1 MIKRDSTPNHTEGT
15 EAHRN
20 DFSDFRSNRCPSVLN
35 KSQMVLVIGGAG
47 YVGSVLC
54 RKLLKLGYKVR
65 ILDLMLYGN
74 ESIQDLEGIPE
85 FQCYIG
91 DFRHVDKVVEAM
103 DGINTVIHLGA
114 IVGDAACQINPKVT
128 VETNLIATR
137 IIAQI
142 AKAFRVARMVFAS
155 TCSVYGAS
163 NEKLTE
169 QSSLNPVSLYART
182 KINAEQ
188 ILLAMADNGFTP
200 VILRFA
206 TIYGISY
213 RPRFDLVV
221 NLLSAMAQAERKI
234 TITGGQQWRPFVH
247 VTDVANAIIKVLE
260 APKELVKG
268 EIFNVGATEENYQ
281 IEQVGRI
288 IKHLLPNTDVI
299 SQENITDR
307 RNYFVQFD
315 KIKNTLN
322 FTNSRTVSHGIKE
335 ISHALQMQKITNYR
349 APNYNNYLA
358 LKSASGGC
366 RDYISES
373 VWYDL
378 LQAVEEEKLPE
389 AQLETANGSQAGRKP
404 ALVAKF

>member
-1 MIKRDSTPNHTEGT
+1 
-15 EAHRN
+15 
-20 DFSDFRSNRCPSVLN
+20 
-35 KSQMVLVIGGAG
+35 
-47 YVGSVLC
+47 
-54 RKLLKLGYKVR
+54 
-65 ILDLMLYGN
+65 
-74 ESIQDLEGIPE
+74 
-85 FQCYIG
+85 
-91 DFRHVDKVVEAM
+91 
-103 DGINTVIHLGA
+103 
-114 IVGDAACQINPKVT
+114 
-128 VETNLIATR
+128 
-137 IIAQI
+137 
-142 AKAFRVARMVFAS
+142 
-155 TCSVYGAS
+155 
-163 NEKLTE
+163 
-169 QSSLNPVSLYART
+169 
-182 KINAEQ
+182 
-188 ILLAMADNGFTP
+188 MADNGFTP

-268 EIFNVGATEENYQ
+268 EIFNVGATQENYQ

-288 IKHLLPNTDVI
+288 IKHLLPDTDVI

-322 FTNSRTVSHGIKE
+322 FTNSQNVSHGIKE
-335 ISHALQMQKITNYR
+335 ISRALQMQKITNYR

-358 LKSASGGC
+358 LKSASGRC

-373 VWYDL
+373 VWYDCL
-378 LQAVEEEKLPE
+378 RQCQDVPQA
-389 AQLETANGSQAGRKP
+389 QP